1 MSSEKCVWGNN
12 TYHPKWTVVH
22 IPRPQGH
29 IATFYP
35 MWTVRVFHN
44 DDTLNRETPWYGA
57 GAESSCWAS
66 KAPVEHCCLT
76 AAISTGMANLALS
89 GHIVGCSHWTSPV
102 DVPYKTYINH
112 SPSFRSTNSTPGN
125 LNYLTR
131 PSAKQQ
137 VFIHSSRKRD
147 VYLPFAAFSAFL
159 RWSCICLPF
168 AVFLS
173 SSFYF
178 LPIYLLPP
186 RLLQLRLRVW
196 LQLQRR
202 RRLLLQLYYD
212 DDDDDDDD
220 DDYYQYHYHYHY
232 YYYSSYC

>member
-1 MSSEKCVWGNN
+1 MQPTGIELGISFPPCRRRTRSCLAKPDKMISLFGKITGKMSSEKCLWGNN

-22 IPRPQGH
+22 IPRPNTH
-29 IATFYP
+29 ILSNVDGPGFPQRWYSQSWNTLIWILFQKFNRP
-35 MWTVRVFHN
+35 HVPVLSFH
-44 DDTLNRETPWYGA
+44 EA
-57 GAESSCWAS
+57 AESSCWAS

-102 DVPYKTYINH
+102 DVAYKTYINH

-137 VFIHSSRKRD
+137 VFIHSSQKRD

-159 RWSCICLPF
+159 CWSFICMPF
-168 AVFLS
+168 AIFLS
-173 SSFYF
+173 SS
-178 LPIYLLPP
+178 
-186 RLLQLRLRVW
+186 V
-196 LQLQRR
+196 
-202 RRLLLQLYYD
+202 
-212 DDDDDDDD
+212 
-220 DDYYQYHYHYHY
+220 
-232 YYYSSYC
+232 

>member
-1 MSSEKCVWGNN
+1 MQPTGIELGISFPPCRRRTRSCLAKPDKMISLFGKITGKMSSEKCLWGNN

-22 IPRPQGH
+22 IPRPHTQILSNVDGPGFPQRWYSQSWNTLIWILFQKFSL
-29 IATFYP
+29 IALMYLFLS
-35 MWTVRVFHN
+35 FH
-44 DDTLNRETPWYGA
+44 GA

-102 DVPYKTYINH
+102 DVAYKTYINH

-137 VFIHSSRKRD
+137 VFIHSSTWC
-147 VYLPFAAFSAFL
+147 LSAFCSIFGISAL
-159 RWSCICLPF
+159 KLYLHAICSISKL
-168 AVFLS
+168 
-173 SSFYF
+173 
-178 LPIYLLPP
+178 
-186 RLLQLRLRVW
+186 
-196 LQLQRR
+196 
-202 RRLLLQLYYD
+202 
-212 DDDDDDDD
+212 
-220 DDYYQYHYHYHY
+220 
-232 YYYSSYC
+232 